1 MYTLKRFFH
10 RAGYIEEEKAMTQ
23 NSLEAIEFVE
33 NPEPRCAVALVLDVS
48 GSMSGPSIAEL
59 NAGLQEFDKDLKA
72 DPLASLRVEVGM
84 VTFGGAVTT
93 YDFVTADQFHP
104 PMLAATGDTP
114 MGQAVQKALTM
125 LRERKDSYKANGV
138 DYYRPW
144 LFLITDGAPTDTWE
158 PAAAQARQEE
168 DQKGVS
174 VYAIGVEGADMQTLS
189 QFSSKRQ
196 PLKLKGLTFRELFQ
210 WLSKSLGA
218 VALSNPGQQA
228 PLPTVGWA
236 EADT

>member
-1 MYTLKRFFH
+1 
-10 RAGYIEEEKAMTQ
+10 MTQ
-23 NSLEAIEFVE
+23 NSLEKIEFVD

-48 GSMSGPSIAEL
+48 GSMAGQAIVEL
-59 NAGLQEFDKDLKA
+59 NNGLVEFDKDLKA

-84 VTFGGAVTT
+84 VTFGGSVSSI
-93 YDFVTADQFHP
+93 DFVTADQFQP
-104 PMLAATGDTP
+104 PVLMANGDTP
-114 MGQAVQKALTM
+114 MGQAVHQALSM
-125 LRERKDSYKANGV
+125 LRDRKNSYKANGI

-144 LFLITDGAPTDTWE
+144 LFLITDGEPTDSWE
-158 PAAAQARQEE
+158 AAAAQARQEE

-174 VYAIGVEGADMQTLS
+174 VYAIGVEGANLQTLS

-236 EADT
+236 EAEP

>member
-1 MYTLKRFFH
+1 MAQNPL
-10 RAGYIEEEKAMTQ
+10 EKV
-23 NSLEAIEFVE
+23 EFVE

-48 GSMSGPSIAEL
+48 GSMGGQPIAEL

-84 VTFGGAVTT
+84 VTFGGTVTT
-93 YDFVTADQFHP
+93 VDFVTADQFHP
-104 PMLAATGDTP
+104 PVLTAGGETP

-125 LRERKDSYKANGV
+125 LRDRKNSYKVNGI

-144 LFLITDGAPTDTWE
+144 LFLITDGAPTDAWE
-158 PAAAQARQEE
+158 SAAAQARQEE

-174 VYAIGVEGADMQTLS
+174 VYAIGVEGADLQTLS

-218 VALSNPGQQA
+218 VALSNPGEQA